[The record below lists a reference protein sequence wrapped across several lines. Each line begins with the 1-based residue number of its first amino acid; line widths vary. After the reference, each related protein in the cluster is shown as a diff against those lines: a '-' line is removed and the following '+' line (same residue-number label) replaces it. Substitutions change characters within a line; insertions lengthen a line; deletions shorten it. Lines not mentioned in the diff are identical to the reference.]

1 MTAVVAAFC
10 WSRPRRIALEQF
22 TITTSNYAADLG
34 NSSGGLISM
43 AVKSGTRQFHGSAWE
58 YNRNDA
64 LDAYSYFL
72 KQTPGAKK
80 AELRYNAFGFNIGGP
95 VEFRSSNPKT
105 FFFYNQEWR
114 REINGGAIHKLVPT
128 AKMFGF
134 GSGTTVSNNPDMTGE
149 GTIYVPQTTD
159 PVQLAK
165 FSALGL
171 TPGQPFPNN
180 QIPLSLVDP
189 TAKAYLA
196 AGYMLPPNDAS
207 GQYYNSSA
215 NTSTFYREEIARVD
229 HQFTKKFTVFG
240 HLIYDSLSQAAPT
253 VAWTGNTYPT
263 IGSLENV
270 PSWQGVV
277 HATYQIR
284 PNLLNEA
291 AFNENGNNI
300 LITNTGSWHTPSGF
314 TTTPLFNS
322 NTINKVPGIDF
333 NGGAIGVSMDNGN
346 WPWTNT
352 WRSNQYK
359 DDLSWVRGT
368 HNFKFGFAWLHTHK
382 NQQIFTD
389 TAGTYRFNGNATGCS
404 RPTELRQGDEWGWPC
419 RLSAGLRQQ
428 LPTGPNPGLSFDLLQ
443 YDRCLRDGRLARWPS
458 SDAEPRS
465 SLGSTAARVRH
476 EQSPLEFLSESV
488 ESRQCGTFHQ
498 LYERHLGHQRS
509 RLHNGFRDG
518 ALDRQVLYER
528 NRFGWS

>member
-1 MTAVVAAFC
+1 M
-10 WSRPRRIALEQF
+10 
-22 TITTSNYAADLG
+22 
-34 NSSGGLISM
+34 
-43 AVKSGTRQFHGSAWE
+43 
-58 YNRNDA
+58 

-207 GQYYNSSA
+207 GRYYNSSA

-240 HLIYDSLSQAAPT
+240 HLIYDSLSQAAP
-253 VAWTGNTYPT
+253 
-263 IGSLENV
+263 S
-270 PSWQGVV
+270 
-277 HATYQIR
+277 
-284 PNLLNEA
+284 
-291 AFNENGNNI
+291 
-300 LITNTGSWHTPSGF
+300 
-314 TTTPLFNS
+314 
-322 NTINKVPGIDF
+322 
-333 NGGAIGVSMDNGN
+333 
-346 WPWTNT
+346 
-352 WRSNQYK
+352 
-359 DDLSWVRGT
+359 
-368 HNFKFGFAWLHTHK
+368 
-382 NQQIFTD
+382 
-389 TAGTYRFNGNATGCS
+389 
-404 RPTELRQGDEWGWPC
+404 C
-419 RLSAGLRQQ
+419 R
-428 LPTGPNPGLSFDLLQ
+428 
-443 YDRCLRDGRLARWPS
+443 
-458 SDAEPRS
+458 
-465 SLGSTAARVRH
+465 
-476 EQSPLEFLSESV
+476 
-488 ESRQCGTFHQ
+488 
-498 LYERHLGHQRS
+498 
-509 RLHNGFRDG
+509 
-518 ALDRQVLYER
+518 LDRQHISDDRFACEKCSFVAGSCARNLPDSPQPAER
-528 NRFGWS
+528 SGLQRERQQHPDYQHWLVAHPKRIYDDSALQFQHHQ